1 MKSILAC
8 FSDTATVHDEGEALH
23 GKKAIEGWIVKTI
36 EKYTFQ
42 FKPESV
48 QSNDAEFVVTMN
60 VSGTFDGSPITLDY
74 HFVIVSGK
82 IASSTMPCT
91 DPGVSGLGRS
101 VQRLGLASPG
111 LTTESLGD
119 PLLSVIRI
127 TLGSRAQQLLEFCA
141 FPRELANWDEAS
153 RLPVWRPGCYA
164 SSPNGANV

>member
-1 MKSILAC
+1 VKSILAY
-8 FSDTATVHDEGEALH
+8 FSDTATVHDEDKALH
-23 GKKAIEGWIVKTI
+23 RKKAIEGWIVKTI

-82 IASSTMPCT
+82 IASSTMPCA

-101 VQRLGLASPG
+101 VQRSWPG
-111 LTTESLGD
+111 FT
-119 PLLSVIRI
+119 
-127 TLGSRAQQLLEFCA
+127 RADYRKPRRPPA
-141 FPRELANWDEAS
+141 FRDQDHLRQPHAAT
-153 RLPVWRPGCYA
+153 A
-164 SSPNGANV
+164 